1 MTSYSNTPY
10 YNVRN
15 ENGIFYLQL
24 NYCLFLEEKTY
35 EYRDSLLT
43 MLDDI
48 SKDERVNV
56 LIISNDHPDFYLDRY
71 KEIWDSIVADKDYE
85 DKILRS
91 FRVFDQL
98 VIKLYQMK
106 KVVISSLSKP
116 VNSMLFNFNLVA
128 DVRVITNE
136 FYIDNNNKKMVNIP
150 KGAIMFDQFHVANIN
165 PVKLYFLSD
174 KVYQET
180 LSHINFIDKVFYQ
193 EELKESVIKLAE
205 RFTSV
210 DYSEIEAAKM
220 AKSID
225 NLDEFETQLQKENK
239 FLLKCIR
246 EKLHPGSQKI
256 YRFH

>member
-1 MTSYSNTPY
+1 MITYSNTPY

-15 ENGIFYLQL
+15 ENGIFHLQL
-24 NYCLFLEEKTY
+24 SYCLFLEEKTY

-48 SKDERVNV
+48 SKDESIKV
-56 LIISNDHPDFYLDRY
+56 LIITNDHPDFFLDSY
-71 KEIWDSIVADKDYE
+71 NKIWNSIVVDTDFE
-85 DKILRS
+85 SKILRA

-98 VIKLYQMK
+98 VIKLYQLK

-128 DVRVITNE
+128 DVRVISNE
-136 FYIDNNNKKMVNIP
+136 FYLDNNNEKMVNIP
-150 KGAIMFDQFHVANIN
+150 KGAIMFDQFQVANIN
-165 PVKLYFLSD
+165 PVKLLFLSD
-174 KVYQET
+174 KVFQET
-180 LSHINFIDKVFYQ
+180 LSHNNFVDKVFYQ
-193 EELKESVIKLAE
+193 EELEERVVVLAE
-205 RFTSV
+205 RFSSV

-225 NLDEFETQLQKENK
+225 NLEEFENLLQKENK

-246 EKLHPGSQKI
+246 EMLHPGSQKI